1 MVIRL
6 VLADDH
12 PLLLDALARLL
23 EQQPDMEVVACC
35 GDGEAALRAVREHR
49 PDILVLDLRMPQLDG
64 LEVARRAARECPS
77 PRVVILTGELGE
89 EELLEAVR
97 LGVRGVVLK
106 EMAPDLLVRCVRTV
120 HAGGQQLEGEVVG
133 RALERLLAGQAAAQ
147 QQSAGGLT
155 PREIELARLV
165 SQGLRNKEIAARPG
179 ISEGTLKIHLHRVYE
194 KLGVTSRVELAN
206 YVQREMA

>member
-1 MVIRL
+1 MTIRL

-23 EQQPDMEVVACC
+23 EQQPDMEVMARC
-35 GDGEAALRAVREHR
+35 GDGEAALRAIREHR
-49 PDILVLDLRMPQLDG
+49 PDILVLDLRMPRLDG
-64 LEVARRAARECPS
+64 LEVVRRAARECLS
-77 PRVVILTGELGE
+77 PRVVILTGELQE

-133 RALERLLAGQAAAQ
+133 RALERLLACEAAAQ
-147 QQSAGGLT
+147 QHSANRLT
-155 PREIELARLV
+155 PRENELARFV
-165 SQGLRNKEIAARPG
+165 SQGLRNKEIAARLG
-179 ISEGTLKIHLHRVYE
+179 ISEGTVKIHLHRVYE
-194 KLGVTSRVELAN
+194 KLGVTSRVGLAN